1 MVVQPKWVVPMKLNG
16 NAQADPAAGPSLAVQ
31 VDLRMLKIRQRL
43 GGSFNTQSQI
53 RWLSQS
59 QIRWL
64 SQILIQY
71 QSLRKNNLQRFFQLC
86 DRP

>member
-1 MVVQPKWVVPMKLNG
+1 MSPSMVVQPKWVVPMKLNG

-53 RWLSQS
+53 RWLSQ
-59 QIRWL
+59 
-64 SQILIQY
+64 ILIQY